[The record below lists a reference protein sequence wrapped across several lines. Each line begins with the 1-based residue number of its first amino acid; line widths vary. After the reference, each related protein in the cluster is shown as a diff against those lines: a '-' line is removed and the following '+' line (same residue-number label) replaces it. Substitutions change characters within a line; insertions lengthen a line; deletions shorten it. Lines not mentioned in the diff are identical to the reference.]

1 MSVKY
6 KTANVAYSLNS
17 LVHFMRLTW
26 FSSILRIQMT
36 EENEPRCFKMQMKQP
51 SHQQKNSLLIIR
63 HDVSHYQ
70 GECGN

>member
-1 MSVKY
+1 MSQAIVSSKCNKMSVKY

-36 EENEPRCFKMQMKQP
+36 EENEPRCFKM
-51 SHQQKNSLLIIR
+51 
-63 HDVSHYQ
+63 
-70 GECGN
+70 